1 MKSAEIDISKIGQPY
16 IANVIGYK
24 ERHNR
29 ILSSH
34 WLAKNFPVNEL
45 LTNWKN
51 NNSLDK
57 TYNIIK
63 NSKYSSKSHLQ
74 QNKFLRENYY
84 EDNFDAQTPWNIWH
98 PSYKRFITHLLPHI
112 FRKSL
117 VSILLDTANLEPI
130 NTLSDKSLYS
140 MASGCLILPVGCYQI
155 HEMLKKIGFCIF
167 DDVFDMKHLENK
179 DLYARTV
186 MGFENNKSIITS
198 KEKVKHLWN
207 EHSREIQHNHIHACK
222 TDSIKN
228 FFKESIGLAKEACK
242 FVDGSTD
249 YELGFGVY

>member
-1 MKSAEIDISKIGQPY
+1 
-16 IANVIGYK
+16 
-24 ERHNR
+24 
-29 ILSSH
+29 
-34 WLAKNFPVNEL
+34 
-45 LTNWKN
+45 
-51 NNSLDK
+51 
-57 TYNIIK
+57 
-63 NSKYSSKSHLQ
+63 
-74 QNKFLRENYY
+74 
-84 EDNFDAQTPWNIWH
+84 
-98 PSYKRFITHLLPHI
+98 
-112 FRKSL
+112 
-117 VSILLDTANLEPI
+117 
-130 NTLSDKSLYS
+130 
-140 MASGCLILPVGCYQI
+140 MASGCLVLPVGCYQI